1 MTTTPQTAQCLS
13 QESSDQTPCAAPKA
27 KRSASPRKNRQTGFT
42 LIELIVVL
50 AVIVALSTFV
60 ASKFTG
66 DSSKAVKLFADMKT
80 LSDSVQRAV
89 VDLGGVPSKLS
100 VLWNKA
106 DATSSNMYNSI
117 AATNS
122 WSGPYIERQA
132 TDSNNAITATS
143 IADST
148 TIAIAR
154 EAANLSTN
162 GGNLTWVY
170 YLRASNVPNAVIIEA
185 IKKCANTDTVANATF
200 INGQCRATIGTSVEY
215 GTFDVKISDSR

>member
-1 MTTTPQTAQCLS
+1 MTSTTPAECQSTA
-13 QESSDQTPCAAPKA
+13 SSTRSACSPPQARHAAPT
-27 KRSASPRKNRQTGFT
+27 RNNQQSGFT

-106 DATSSNMYNSI
+106 DATSSNMYNGI
-117 AATNS
+117 TATNS
-122 WSGPYIERQA
+122 WSGPYIERQP
-132 TDSNNAITATS
+132 TDSSNAITATS

-200 INGQCRATIGTSVEY
+200 VNGQCRATAGTTVEY